1 MENALTKIATTDLLW
16 RDLSGGI
23 REFILRRV
31 GGDDDS
37 ADDIL
42 QDVFLKVHTRIDS
55 LRDQDRLESWI
66 YQIVRNTIADYYRS
80 IRPRTD
86 VPEQLEAPEPEAPDL
101 ARQLIPSVRAMIKR
115 LPEPYREAIML
126 TEYQGLTQREMA
138 EKLGISVSGAK
149 SRVQRAREKLREML
163 LDCCHFEID
172 RRGKIID
179 YSPRCECCSDR
190 HDYQPVTF
198 TGMEARRNG

>member
-1 MENALTKIATTDLLW
+1 MEQALPTTDLVW

-23 REFILRRV
+23 REFILRRI

-42 QDVFLKVHTRIDS
+42 QDVFLKVHTRIDT
-55 LRDQDRLESWI
+55 LHNQDRLESWI
-66 YQIVRNTIADYYRS
+66 YQIVRNTINDYFRGQ
-80 IRPRTD
+80 RPQAE
-86 VPEQLEAPEPEAPDL
+86 VPDELPAPEPDAPDL
-101 ARQLIPSVRAMIKR
+101 AQQLIPSVRSMIKR
-115 LPEPYREAIML
+115 LPAHYREAIML

-138 EKLGISVSGAK
+138 EKLGISLSGAK
-149 SRVQRAREKLREML
+149 SRVQRARDKLRDML

-179 YSPRCECCSDR
+179 YSPRCDCC
-190 HDYQPVTF
+190 
-198 TGMEARRNG
+198 TGNGNLTTLKPIKLEDKRK